1 MPIKKEDDDCHRF
14 LSFICAQP
22 VLFVLSSVRRPVFA
36 LCVAPEW
43 EQECGNPTYC
53 TYSMHNNLP
62 VCTYKIQ
69 TLVLK
74 HMFVME

>member
-36 LCVAPEW
+36 LFVAPEW
-43 EQECGNPTYC
+43 EQECGNPTVLTPFTTIYVRIK
-53 TYSMHNNLP
+53 YRA
-62 VCTYKIQ
+62 
-69 TLVLK
+69 LVRK